1 MPVRRRLNRPAPCGY
16 SPAGPRPPVVAETRI
31 PMPENPRETELDTWI
46 ALAERLADA
55 ARPIALRYFRGDL
68 AIEAKADTTPV
79 TVADREAEAAMRA
92 LIEDACPGHGILGEE
107 FGAVRRDAEHLWVLD
122 PIDGTQSFV
131 TGKPLFGTL
140 IALAERGRPVVGVID
155 APALG
160 ERWVGAAGRA
170 TTLNGTPVRTR
181 PCGGL
186 DRAWL
191 YATSPH
197 MFRGEDVAAFESLR
211 QRTHRTLY
219 GADCYAYGLLA
230 SGFVDVVAEAGMQ
243 PYDYCALVPVVD
255 GAGGVITDWRGRPL
269 TIGSD
274 GRVLAA
280 GDATAHAAAL
290 SALAGGDGS

>member
-1 MPVRRRLNRPAPCGY
+1 MTHSE
-16 SPAGPRPPVVAETRI
+16 SPDHD
-31 PMPENPRETELDTWI
+31 LDTWT

-55 ARPIALRYFRGDL
+55 ARPIALTYFRGDL
-68 AIEAKADTTPV
+68 DIEAKADMTPV

-92 LIEDACPGHGILGEE
+92 LIEDAFPDHGIFGEE
-107 FGAVRRDAEHLWVLD
+107 FGTVRPDAEHLWVLD
-122 PIDGTQSFV
+122 PIDGTKSFV

-140 IALAERGRPVVGVID
+140 IALLHRGRPVVGVID

-170 TTLNGTPVRTR
+170 TTFNGRPVRAR
-181 PCGGL
+181 PCTDL
-186 DRAWL
+186 ARAWL

-197 MFRGEDVAAFESLR
+197 MFEPDDVAAFERLR
-211 QRTHRTLY
+211 RRAHQAVY

-230 SGFVDVVAEAGMQ
+230 AGFVDLVAEAGMQ
-243 PYDYCALVPVVD
+243 PYDYCALVPVVE
-255 GAGGVITDWRGRPL
+255 GAGGVITDWRGGPL

-280 GDATAHAAAL
+280 GDAAVHAAAL
-290 SALAGGDGS
+290 QALAADGP